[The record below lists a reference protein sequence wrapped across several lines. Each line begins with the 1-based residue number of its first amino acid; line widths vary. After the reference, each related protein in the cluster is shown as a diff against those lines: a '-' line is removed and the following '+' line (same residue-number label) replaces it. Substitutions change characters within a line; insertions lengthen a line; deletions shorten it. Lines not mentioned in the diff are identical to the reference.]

1 MSSMHILKQFDKA
14 QLFRLF
20 IDGRFHKKSKY
31 DGWVGYEGREK
42 GSVQAMLNG
51 FAFMLDHFHQSYRI
65 NCAYLRALHRVCM
78 LHVETTNDKSAPGD
92 IRYQNTGLPFFV
104 KTTTFENIE
113 EFLQMRRDDGTVMF
127 HDRELRKTANQLSA
141 DEVFKVLQ
149 TKGKLLYR
157 GWYPNLDSETERAL
171 ENPDSLHEFYSAKHY
186 VQMAIIHKMEAIVER
201 YHRKMAMATSPDD
214 KIEAIALVVREL
226 EILHPFTDGN
236 CRVFAGVLMNQLL
249 LYHGFPPVIVNNPN
263 LDFEYSLAQ
272 WIGEIKQ
279 GMQNTETLLADPTA
293 TVFDYSILEMDGTNK
308 TRFLEMAA
316 GLIAK
321 IDQYR
326 EMFLTPARLGDYT
339 GGKWINGDLS
349 VRYSG
354 VGTHNSFQAG
364 DLYFALTLAE
374 WQSEG
379 KDVAAELQKRVAAGV
394 KGIVLSDEKY
404 ARQLGIPVLVVP
416 DVMKAFTLAAYHTR
430 QEANPKT
437 VLITGTEGKTGT
449 KIQLHHLLKSMTGV
463 HAWLSSANTV
473 IPIHKSLA
481 SLDISERVELNEVSV
496 DADTEKTAQRS
507 QVVNPD
513 ICFFSNISAEHMHVH
528 KTLEGVVRNKSFVV
542 TGLRQGGKCVMS
554 SRMETYPML
563 VREVKERRPD
573 IEILTFG
580 QTEYDAGRLIA
591 CHFDNTEMGW
601 QVHAN
606 ILGEEVRYFTP
617 LFQSYAP
624 LMSVGVLL
632 VVKLLG
638 FDLQQVA
645 KNYLDLKPYESMGQ
659 LYRIPI
665 DGGHFLFYDQSRRAS
680 ISGVRSVFQDIEQ
693 FNVPGRVIALY
704 GSISSIKDHDWTR
717 AYHKE
722 LAELIGKSPVKRLY
736 TTGPNME
743 EVPGNLPDPT
753 VFVKHSNDF
762 NQLHN
767 DILADLEPG
776 GLLLIQGYLRL
787 NLSEIADRI
796 VAFKDTGQG
805 DRHFLYRIFTQCS
818 AEEVYGALQQ
828 VKSLESGAGKEIAAN
843 SEFEESL
850 LRQQKSGNLT
860 YRNLRARLLE
870 RFFSR
875 LDEHL
880 ETVFEFRCIN
890 SAMLHSGLKVL
901 VHNEDYCTQWFNN
914 LDKVAEL
921 PKKILFGSFF
931 DIGMPGLVMQVLVGT
946 TNLHIGILKCDL
958 LDGKYA
964 ITPMVESDFNAIAA
978 KFNDPLKPH
987 PLLEKRDWGHKWMTI
1002 DCGPFIDIADL
1013 QVFSAMFDLAG
1024 STLYQNCFSPLLTLL
1039 AKNKLKES

>member
-1 MSSMHILKQFDKA
+1 MSSMQLLKQFDKT

-20 IDGRFHKKSKY
+20 IDGRFHKKAKY
-31 DGWVGYEGREK
+31 DGWVGYEAREK
-42 GSVQAMLNG
+42 GSVQGMLNG
-51 FAFMLDHFHQSYRI
+51 FAFMLDHFHQSHRI

-104 KTTTFENIE
+104 KTTTYENIG
-113 EFLQMRRDDGTVMF
+113 EFLQMRQDDGTIMF
-127 HDRELRKTANQLSA
+127 HDRELRKTANDLTTEQ
-141 DEVFKVLQ
+141 VFKVLQ

-157 GWYPNLDSETERAL
+157 GWYPNLDLETERAL
-171 ENPDSLHEFYSAKHY
+171 DKPDSLHEFYSAKHY
-186 VQMAIIHKMEAIVER
+186 VQMAIIHKMETIVER
-201 YHRKMAMATSPDD
+201 YHRKITQAGCSDD

-249 LYHGFPPVIVNNPN
+249 LYHGFPPAIVNNPN

-272 WIGEIKQ
+272 WINEIKQ
-279 GMQNTETLLADPTA
+279 GMQNAETLLADPLA
-293 TVFDYSILEMDGTNK
+293 RVFDYSILEMDEVNK
-308 TRFLEMAA
+308 ARFLEMAT
-316 GLIAK
+316 GLITK
-321 IDQYR
+321 IEQYR
-326 EMFLTPARLGDYT
+326 EMFLTPERLRDYT
-339 GGKWINGDLS
+339 GGKWLNGDMS

-364 DLYFALTLAE
+364 DLYFALTLEE

-379 KDVAAELQKRVAAGV
+379 KDVLAELQKRVAAGV
-394 KGIVLSDEKY
+394 KGIVLSDEKF

-416 DVMKAFTLAAYHTR
+416 DAMKAFTQAAYHTR

-449 KIQLHHLLKSMTGV
+449 KIQLHHLLKSLTGV

-496 DADTEKTAQRS
+496 DADTDKTSQRS

-528 KTLEGVVRNKSFVV
+528 KSLEGVVRHKSFVV
-542 TGLRQGGKCVMS
+542 TGLRQGGKCVMNS
-554 SRMETYPML
+554 SMETYSML
-563 VREVKERRPD
+563 AQEVRERRPD

-580 QTEYDAGRLIA
+580 KTEQDAARLLSS
-591 CHFDNTEMGW
+591 HFDNAEMGW
-601 QVHAN
+601 QVHAD

-632 VVKLLG
+632 TVKLLG
-638 FDLQQVA
+638 FDLQQTA
-645 KNYLDLKPYESMGQ
+645 RNYLDLRPYESMGQ
-659 LYRIPI
+659 LYRIPL
-665 DGGHFLFYDQSRRAS
+665 DDGHFLFYDQSRRAS
-680 ISGVRSVFQDIEQ
+680 ISGVRSVFQDIAQ

-717 AYHKE
+717 AYHQE
-722 LAELIGKSPVKRLY
+722 LAELVGKSPVRRLY

-743 EVPGNLPDPT
+743 IVQECLPDPT
-753 VFVKHSNDF
+753 VFVKHSNDL
-762 NQLHN
+762 NQLYH
-767 DILADLEPG
+767 DIIAELEPG
-776 GLLLIQGYLRL
+776 DLLLIQGYLRL
-787 NLSEIADRI
+787 NLSEIAERI
-796 VAFKDTGQG
+796 VAFKDSGQG
-805 DRHFLYRIFTQCS
+805 DRHFLYRLFTQHP
-818 AEEVYGALQQ
+818 ADEVYSALRL
-828 VKSLESGAGKEIAAN
+828 VKSLERGAGGEVAAR
-843 SEFEESL
+843 SKLEDTL
-850 LRQQKSGNLT
+850 LQQQKSGKVT

-870 RFFSR
+870 RFFSS

-880 ETVFEFRCIN
+880 DSAFGLPCIN
-890 SAMLHSGLKVL
+890 ATMLRSGLKVL

-914 LDKVAEL
+914 LDKIPAL

-931 DIGMPGLVMQVLVGT
+931 DIALPGFVMQVLVGT
-946 TNLHIGILKCDL
+946 TNLHIGILKCDRV
-958 LDGKYA
+958 DGKYA
-964 ITPMVESDFNAIAA
+964 ITPMSETDFAMIAGR
-978 KFNDPLKPH
+978 FNPRLAPH
-987 PLLEKRDWGHKWMTI
+987 PLLEKREWGHKWMTI
-1002 DCGPFIDIADL
+1002 DCGPFIDAEDP
-1013 QVFSAMFDLAG
+1013 QVFSAMFNLPG
-1024 STLYQNCFSPLLTLL
+1024 SKLYQNSFNPLLTLL
-1039 AKNKLKES
+1039 AKNKLEES